1 MNTTDQCETSATDN
15 TAPSSNY
22 FVMDTGATMSIQ
34 AAVTMGLI
42 YRGVTPGSVFTNN
55 REMPADAAVAAGI
68 IGADAAAY
76 IASLPGT
83 NVPAPH
89 TREDKRYEPEQG
101 EETLSPSDVSLAALG
116 SFFMAPSEQ
125 GKQAAMEAL
134 AAHLKAC
141 A

>member
-1 MNTTDQCETSATDN
+1 MNTTDQCESTNDSPT
-15 TAPSSNY
+15 TAASNY

-42 YRGVTPGSVFTNN
+42 YRGTAPGTIFTNN

-89 TREDKRYEPEQG
+89 TREDRGYEPEQG
-101 EETLSPSDVSLAALG
+101 EETISPSEASIAALG
-116 SFFMAPSEQ
+116 AFFLAPTEQ
-125 GKQAAMEAL
+125 GKAAAMEAL
-134 AAHLKAC
+134 EAHLKA
-141 A
+141 AV

>member
-1 MNTTDQCETSATDN
+1 MNTTDQCESTNDSST
-15 TAPSSNY
+15 TASSNY

-42 YRGVTPGSVFTNN
+42 YRGTAPGTIFTNN

-89 TREDKRYEPEQG
+89 TREDRGYEPEQG
-101 EETLSPSDVSLAALG
+101 EETISPSDASLDALG
-116 SFFMAPSEQ
+116 SFFLAPTEQ
-125 GKQAAMEAL
+125 RKAAAMEAL
-134 AAHLKAC
+134 EAHLKASV
-141 A
+141 